1 MTQWLFLVETSL
13 VKDAL
18 ENLQALSLFLQR
30 RDATAVSAD
39 SEVGVALR
47 TLRSMRQA
55 DDPKSSPPSSPLVL
69 SSPPSSPESPSSPL
83 VLARILVTTLTLT
96 TFPILANR
104 KKCDLRKTGGGPP
117 PPEYTVAE
125 ELALSSN
132 KGRPIMDGIGT
143 GAVQSDPGAGSS
155 KQVTLGMCAMHY
167 YLLKVLHVADCVF
180 CSRGNTVSLLKPA
193 HFHTVSHT
201 EGEANDEDTLSVCSE
216 TIAEDFSQPAPQT
229 DASTSMGFRRNVNKV
244 ETDSVRALYKR
255 SLELDCTLKE
265 LDCELRSLKLKN

>member
-1 MTQWLFLVETSL
+1 MRNIHMCFKHAVI
-13 VKDAL
+13 
-18 ENLQALSLFLQR
+18 LSLLPKQEKS
-30 RDATAVSAD
+30 VGKKIAD
-39 SEVGVALR
+39 CVNACNPNYK
-47 TLRSMRQA
+47 RSWQQ
-55 DDPKSSPPSSPLVL
+55 
-69 SSPPSSPESPSSPL
+69 
-83 VLARILVTTLTLT
+83 I
-96 TFPILANR
+96 
-104 KKCDLRKTGGGPP
+104 KTK
-117 PPEYTVAE
+117 YKNIIQSE

-132 KGRPIMDGIGT
+132 KGRPIMDGIT

-155 KQVTLGMCAMHY
+155 QQVTL
-167 YLLKVLHVADCVF
+167 VE
-180 CSRGNTVSLLKPA
+180 GNTVSLLKPA

-265 LDCELRSLKLKN
+265 LDCELRSLQIKKIKLEIKQLEKQISVCELTKTGNTLV